1 MDYSIAL
8 LLPSHLVCKTAKET
22 MKTLQLDYPVY
33 AVSRQ
38 DAVEVAR
45 SLIPRGVR
53 IIISHGLTYKYLQQ
67 HVSIPLMELP
77 FSGLDA
83 AVAIRDALK
92 HSDKIAHVGTN
103 RLYTYLQKS
112 LKFLGVNTHLG
123 FCDLVTE
130 RTVEEQ
136 AQEMLD
142 QGYEVLIGGFPST
155 DLANRRGFT
164 GIEFNVDELIIEATL
179 LNAQTLVK
187 EMIRQ
192 EKSNELDRVVLQSVS
207 DGIVAV
213 GEDRRV
219 FKANPAAVNLLKL
232 PLEAIMGGNFEELL
246 KERHLVNID
255 SVDAVHKIPASHT
268 TVILN
273 ELPVVVREKREGS
286 VISILKTSDIQAMQ
300 YQIHKDSILRG
311 LVAKYTFDDIE
322 GKSPAITLVREK
334 ARSYAGYDSTLLIYG
349 ESGTGKELMAQSVH
363 NASKRRKQP
372 FVAINCASFP
382 ANLIES
388 ELFGYVNG
396 AFTGARK
403 EGKAGLFEMAD
414 KGTIF
419 LDEIAEIPLELQPKL
434 LRVIQ
439 EGDIIRIGGEKV
451 IHIDSRV
458 ICATNKDLFRLVQE
472 GKFRED
478 LYYRVCVLE
487 IKLPPLRERRED
499 IPILCENLLQQFNMR
514 HNRHLCGFTPDVM
527 RCIEALPLPGNIR
540 ELSNIIERTVILA
553 REGEKMII
561 RRTLDEALHTSL
573 SDTVPSPLHDRF
585 PDVSSVCGVP
595 EIAVTLKE
603 HRRQATL
610 QALEQ
615 CRGNQTAAAKLLG
628 IHPSTLWRR
637 LRSYQAEAGKGKD

>member
-8 LLPSHLVCKTAKET
+8 LLPSRLVCETARAT

-33 AVSRQ
+33 AVSRH
-38 DAVEVAR
+38 DAVEVAK
-45 SLIPRGVR
+45 SLIPHGVR
-53 IIISHGLTYKYLQQ
+53 IIISHGLTYKYLEQ
-67 HVSIPLMELP
+67 HVSVPLMELP

-83 AVAIRDALK
+83 AVAIRNALK
-92 HSDKIAHVGTN
+92 HSDKIAHVGTD
-103 RLYTYLQKS
+103 RLYKYLLKS
-112 LKFLGVNTHLG
+112 LKFLGVDTNLG

-155 DLANRRGFT
+155 DLANRLGFT

-192 EKSNELDRVVLQSVS
+192 EKSNELDRVILQSVT
-207 DGIVAV
+207 DCIVAV
-213 GEDRRV
+213 DEDRRV
-219 FKANPAAVNLLKL
+219 FKANPAAANLLKL
-232 PLEAIMGGNFEELL
+232 PIEAIMGRNFEELL
-246 KERHLVNID
+246 KECNIVNID
-255 SVDAVHKIPASHT
+255 SVDGGHKIPASHT

-286 VISILKTSDIQAMQ
+286 VISILKISDVQAMQ
-300 YQIHKDSILRG
+300 YRIHKDLILRG

-322 GKSPAITLVREK
+322 GKSLAITLAKEK

-363 NASKRRKQP
+363 NASRRRKQP

-414 KGTIF
+414 QGTIF
-419 LDEIAEIPLELQPKL
+419 LDEIAELPLELQPKL

-439 EGDIIRIGGEKV
+439 EGEIIRIGGDKV
-451 IHIDSRV
+451 IHIDTRV
-458 ICATNKDLFRLVQE
+458 ICATNKDLFQLVQE

-478 LYYRVCVLE
+478 LYYRICVLE
-487 IKLPPLRERRED
+487 IRLPPLRERRED
-499 IPILCENLLQQFNMR
+499 IPILCENLLQHFNLR
-514 HNRHLCGFTPDVM
+514 HNKHFSGFTSEAM
-527 RCIEALPLPGNIR
+527 SCIMALPLPGNIR
-540 ELSNIIERTVILA
+540 ELSNIIERMVILA
-553 REGEKMII
+553 REDEEVLTE
-561 RRTLDEALHTSL
+561 RTLAEALPTSL
-573 SDTVPSPLHDRF
+573 SDTPPVSLNKRCEA
-585 PDVSSVCGVP
+585 VSSVPRVSELSVP
-595 EIAVTLKE
+595 LKE
-603 HRRQATL
+603 QRRKATL

-615 CRGNQTAAAKLLG
+615 CHGNKAEALNSLAYILP
-628 IHPSTLWRR
+628 PSGAVCGAIR
-637 LRSYQAEAGKGKD
+637 LRQRM

>member
-1 MDYSIAL
+1 MDYSIVL
-8 LLPSHLVCKTAKET
+8 LIPSRLVCETAKET
-22 MKTLQLDYPVY
+22 MKALHLDYPVY
-33 AVSRQ
+33 PASRQ
-38 DAVEVAR
+38 DALDIAE

-53 IIISHGLTYKYLQQ
+53 IIISHGLTYKYLKQ
-67 HVSIPLMELP
+67 HISIPLMELP

-83 AVAIRDALK
+83 AAAIRNALK
-92 HSDKIAHVGTN
+92 HSDKIAHVGTD
-103 RLYTYLQKS
+103 RLHAYLQKS
-112 LKFLGVNTHLG
+112 LKFLGVDADLG

-155 DLANRRGFT
+155 DLANRSGFT

-179 LNAQTLVK
+179 LNAQALVE

-192 EKSNELDRVVLQSVS
+192 EKISELDRVILQSVS

-213 GEDRRV
+213 DEERRV
-219 FKANPAAVNLLKL
+219 FKANPAAVNLLNL
-232 PLEAIMGGNFEELL
+232 PLEAIMGRNFEELL
-246 KERHLVNID
+246 KECHIVNID
-255 SVDAVHKIPASHT
+255 AVDAARKLPSGYT

-273 ELPVVVREKREGS
+273 ELPVMVREKREGG

-300 YQIHKDSILRG
+300 YQIRKNLILRG

-322 GKSPAITLVREK
+322 GESANITLAREK
-334 ARSYAGYDSTLLIYG
+334 ARNYAGYDSTLLIYG
-349 ESGTGKELMAQSVH
+349 ESGTGKEVMAQSVH
-363 NASKRRKQP
+363 NASKRSKQP

-414 KGTIF
+414 QGTIF
-419 LDEIAEIPLELQPKL
+419 LDEIAELPLELQGKL

-439 EGDIIRIGGEKV
+439 EGEIIRIGDDKV
-451 IHIDSRV
+451 IHTDCRV
-458 ICATNKDLFRLVQE
+458 ICATNKDLFGLVQE

-478 LYYRVCVLE
+478 LYYRLCVLE

-499 IPILCENLLQQFNMR
+499 IPILCENLLKNFIMR
-514 HNRHLCGFTPDVM
+514 HNKHLSGFTPGAM
-527 RCIEALPLPGNIR
+527 RRMTALPLQGNIR
-540 ELSNIIERTVILA
+540 ELSNIIERMVILA
-553 REGEKMII
+553 HGGEEM
-561 RRTLDEALHTSL
+561 LDEHTLEESL
-573 SDTVPSPLHDRF
+573 GSSISEMDQGSLRGQITG
-585 PDVSSVCGVP
+585 VSSASGVSEMP
-595 EIAVTLKE
+595 ASLKE
-603 HRRQATL
+603 LRRQATL

-615 CRGNQTAAAKLLG
+615 CGGNQTAAAKLLG
-628 IHPSTLWRR
+628 VHPSTLWRR
-637 LRSYQAEAGKGKD
+637 LRSYEAEEANG